1 MTIETTKVTL
11 KGDVYLITD
20 IEEINVTVDQELAR
34 DVALRT
40 ELDEE
45 SIAVIL
51 ATIEKNRI
59 LSSSSGRIYR
69 KIKEGDLLYAIPRL
83 LTRYTEQALCD
94 AMEDLKYF
102 QICEVMEGSDPVA
115 ELRKYDY
122 NQQEYDEEEN
132 D

>member
-11 KGDVYLITD
+11 KDDVYLIED
-20 IEEINVTVDQELAR
+20 IEEINVTVDAELVR

-59 LSSSSGRIYR
+59 LSSSLR
-69 KIKEGDLLYAIPRL
+69 KICRRIKEGDLVYAIPKL
-83 LTRYTEQALCD
+83 LTRYTEQALCS

-102 QICEVMEGSDPVA
+102 QICEIMEGSDPVS
-115 ELRKYDY
+115 ELRQYDY
-122 NQQEYDEEEN
+122 NQQEYDEVERE
-132 D
+132 